1 MAERG
6 PTDRML
12 RPSRGGV
19 GTRVSYVELFY
30 DLVFVFAITQIAHAL
45 IARQDLPTLGET
57 LLLTVAMWWL
67 WVETAWL
74 TNWLNPDHPA
84 VRTMLFALMLL
95 GLVIASAIPEAFG
108 DKAVLFAVAFAVS
121 LVGRG
126 VFAILAFR
134 RSRPDHV
141 RNFLRLTIWSTAASV
156 FWVAG
161 GFASEELRPWLWC
174 SALAINLLAPVVR
187 FRVPVLDASSPE
199 TWDVA
204 GEHLAERVSLFI
216 IIALGEAIILTGAA
230 FATVPLDLMSALAF
244 LAAFVS
250 TVLMWLLY
258 FNHAQAGGSRYIRDA
273 AAPGPIAR
281 LAYTFVP
288 ALLVIGILLTAVA
301 DALVLSNPF
310 GGAQTGS
317 PVFTA
322 ALICGA
328 PAVYLLGN
336 AAFDRAIG
344 RPWMRAHLVGAAL
357 LVVLVAAYAV
367 LPPIALSWIANLVLL
382 LVVIAE
388 DRADRRLTPA
398 GAPSGTSA

>member
-1 MAERG
+1 MAARG
-6 PTDRML
+6 PTNVLL
-12 RPSRGGV
+12 RPSRGGD

-30 DLVFVFAITQIAHAL
+30 DLVFVFAITQIAHDL
-45 IARQDLPTLGET
+45 VARQDLATLGQI
-57 LLLTVAMWWL
+57 LLLTAAMWWL

-108 DKAVLFAVAFAVS
+108 DKAALFAVSFAVS

-126 VFAILAFR
+126 VFAVLAFR

-141 RNFLRLTIWSTAASV
+141 RNFLRLTIWSPTASV
-156 FWVAG
+156 FWIAG
-161 GFASEELRPWLWC
+161 GFGSEEARPWLWC
-174 SALAINLLAPVVR
+174 IALAINMLAPVVR
-187 FRVPVLDASSPE
+187 FRVPVLDASPPE

-216 IIALGEAIILTGAA
+216 IIVLGEAIILTGVA
-230 FATVPLDLMSALAF
+230 FAAVPLDLMGALAF
-244 LAAFVS
+244 LAAFTS

-258 FNHAQAGGSRYIRDA
+258 FNHAQAGGSRYIRDSA
-273 AAPGPIAR
+273 TPGMIAR

-288 ALLVIGILLTAVA
+288 VLLVIGILLTAVA
-301 DALVLSNPF
+301 DELVLLDPF
-310 GGAQTGS
+310 GGGTSGS
-317 PVFTA
+317 SGFTA

-328 PAVYLLGN
+328 PAIYLVGN
-336 AAFDRAIG
+336 AVFDRAIG
-344 RPWMRAHLVGAAL
+344 RPWMRAHLVGATI
-357 LVVLVAAYAV
+357 LVVLVAAFAV

-382 LVVIAE
+382 LVVVAE
-388 DRADRRLTPA
+388 DRVDRRVTRA
-398 GAPSGTSA
+398 GAPSGSSA